1 MKLSSSKIKKVFTF
15 PKMRLFSLVFF
26 LYFRKELSKFEKL
39 KRLTLKKIILFLA
52 PKLKKFYF
60 RKWNFLA
67 PRLKNFL
74 YFRKWNFL
82 TSYFSYISGR
92 IFLSSKKKKKPA
104 LKKCFGKWNFLAPS
118 LKNSCI
124 LGGNFKVPNLKK
136 FLIIFFLLLR
146 VFKNKFIHC
155 LS

>member
-15 PKMRLFSLVFF
+15 PKMKLFSLAFF
-26 LYFRKELSKFEKL
+26 LYFRKKLSKFEQ

-74 YFRKWNFL
+74 YFRK
-82 TSYFSYISGR
+82 
-92 IFLSSKKKKKPA
+92 
-104 LKKCFGKWNFLAPS
+104 
-118 LKNSCI
+118 
-124 LGGNFKVPNLKK
+124 
-136 FLIIFFLLLR
+136 
-146 VFKNKFIHC
+146 
-155 LS
+155 